1 MKKIIV
7 SLVLLILMVLLL
19 PNKAITED
27 DNSLSLEGLIQKQL
41 ESLNVDQLENLVNDI
56 SSNTEEMFFKIDFSK
71 MITSLIKGEKVFDEE
86 KIITGIFKL
95 IFREVVAN
103 SELLAKLLILSI
115 ICSVLTNLQSA
126 FEKDTVGE
134 IAFYVCYIILI
145 SLSIKS
151 FVIAMQITWNAI
163 NNMVILMQTLL
174 PILLV
179 LLVAVGGITSSSLFK
194 PIILG
199 TLSIISTLIRDGILP
214 LVLYSTIIGIIC
226 KISSR
231 IQITKISSLIR
242 QISVG
247 IMGISLTIF
256 IGIIS
261 IQGATASKVDGV
273 TIRTAKFAV
282 DKFVPIVG
290 KFLSDIMETVVGCS
304 VVLKN
309 AVGAIGMISLFL
321 ICIIPIIKILSLIL
335 IYKIAGALIEPMT
348 NSRIVDCLSE
358 ISKSLVMLLAIV
370 TSVGVMFFIAV
381 TIIIGA
387 GNATAMLR

>member
-1 MKKIIV
+1 MKKKIV

-71 MITSLIKGEKVFDEE
+71 VITSLIKGEKVFDEE

>member
-1 MKKIIV
+1 MKKKIV
-7 SLVLLILMVLLL
+7 SLVLLILIVLLL

>member
-1 MKKIIV
+1 MKKKIV